1 MGVRAR
7 RIMAGPGAPGWAG
20 VQAAMVTAA
29 DACAR
34 AVADLVAAPCSAAA
48 ADRVDRAVLV
58 LAQLGEQARCWDSG
72 AAVVE
77 ATWDQA
83 FEEGRRAARGER
95 LRSVV

>member
-1 MGVRAR
+1 MGDRAR
-7 RIMAGPGAPGWAG
+7 RIMAGPAAPGWAA

-34 AVADLVAAPCSAAA
+34 AVADVAAAPCSQAA
-48 ADRVDRAVLV
+48 ADRVDRAILV

-83 FEEGRRAARGER
+83 FEEGRRSVLDGR
-95 LRSVV
+95 LRAV